1 VGLGDA
7 DGFGE
12 TVGDAEATGFPFAS
26 VGTGSLVTATVGE
39 TEGIGIGTVVTATGG
54 TDTLGV
60 GVGVGVGDGG
70 GVSTTIS
77 LVGSTVGVDS
87 TVG

>member
-1 VGLGDA
+1 M
-7 DGFGE
+7 
-12 TVGDAEATGFPFAS
+12 GFPLAS

-54 TDTLGV
+54 TDTDGV
-60 GVGVGVGDGG
+60 GVGVGVGEGG

-77 LVGSTVGVDS
+77 FVGSTVGVGS
-87 TVG
+87 AVG